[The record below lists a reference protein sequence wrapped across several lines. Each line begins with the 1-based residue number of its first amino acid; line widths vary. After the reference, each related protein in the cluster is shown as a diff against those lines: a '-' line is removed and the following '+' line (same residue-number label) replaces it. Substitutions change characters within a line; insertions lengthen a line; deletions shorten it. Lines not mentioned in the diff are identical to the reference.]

1 MTLRFLTS
9 GESHGR
15 GYLITIDGL
24 PAGLTISTDQL
35 RSELARRRRGW
46 GRGPRMKLEKDRL
59 TVWGGLRDGVT
70 TGAPLGIALE
80 NTEWE
85 SWREVMDPE
94 KTDKEAAH
102 KRSVTCPRPG
112 HADLTGAIKYDHKD
126 MRNVLERASARL
138 TASWTIV
145 GTVARILLSQLNCDV
160 RGSVTSIGG
169 VTVPRPSSDAQ
180 WERAR
185 INDLGSPLESS
196 EADLVE
202 RITAAQEDRD
212 TLGGTFIV
220 SLKGVPAGIGS
231 HVEWDRKL
239 DGRLASALMA
249 IPAIKGVEI
258 GEGFD
263 LADVPGSMAHDEL
276 AFEKGLPVHLTNR
289 AGGIEGGMSNGEEI
303 LIRAAMKPIPT
314 LKKPLRS
321 IDLETGENTLA
332 HFERSDTCA
341 VPAACVVGEAMAAWV
356 IASSIMEQFGGDT
369 LKDLKGQFDD
379 YRNRSREYCDN
390 AKKEE

>member
-15 GYLITIDGL
+15 GYLITIEGL
-24 PAGLTISTDQL
+24 PAGLPISTNEI
-35 RSELARRRRGW
+35 RAELARRRRGW

-70 TGAPLGIALE
+70 TGAPLGIVLE

-85 SWREVMDPE
+85 RWRPVLDPE
-94 KTDKEAAH
+94 KIDQEAAH

-112 HADLTGAIKYDHKD
+112 HADLTGAIKYEHRD
-126 MRNVLERASARL
+126 MRNILERASARL

-145 GTVARILLSQLNCDV
+145 GTVARILLSHLNCNV

-169 VTVPRPSSDAQ
+169 VSVPRPSSDME
-180 WERAR
+180 WDRAR
-185 INDLGSPLESS
+185 VNDLGCPLESS
-196 EADLVE
+196 EKGLVA
-202 RITAAQEDRD
+202 RITSAQEDRD
-212 TLGGTFIV
+212 SLGGTFIV
-220 SLKGVPAGIGS
+220 SLKGLPAGIGS
-231 HVEWDRKL
+231 HVEWDRRL

-258 GEGFD
+258 GEGFE
-263 LADVPGSMAHDEL
+263 LANIPGSMAHDEL
-276 AFEKGLPVHLTNR
+276 AFENGLPIHLTNR

-303 LIRAAMKPIPT
+303 LISAAMKPIPT

-321 IDLETGENTLA
+321 IDLETGKNTVG

-356 IASSIMEQFGGDT
+356 AASSIMEQFGGDT
-369 LKDLKGQFDD
+369 IKDLKGRFDD
-379 YRNRSREYCDN
+379 YRDRTKNFFDN
-390 AKKEE
+390 DKKD